1 VSEVYRGSCP
11 HVARSSPYSQPSAE
25 GTPRHRSHCQHEN
38 REGARL
44 CAACGSS
51 FASKSPTCGRL
62 SPPEAAFCNHCGAP
76 LTGTTTAATSLSLG
90 AYPQLSQAYT
100 PPYLA
105 EKIMQSR
112 TALEGKFKLMAVAKA
127 SIELSLP
134 ESIVQRLLRGLS
146 RNPRMKTC
154 PTGHTRDIMNSP
166 FALMT
171 N

>member
-1 VSEVYRGSCP
+1 MCQESAKAP
-11 HVARSSPYSQPSAE
+11 ARAAQLSLRSLQSAE
-25 GTPRHRSHCQHEN
+25 GTPTRCPHCQHEN
-38 REGARL
+38 REGARF

-51 FASKSPTCGRL
+51 FASKSPTCGRH

-105 EKIMQSR
+105 EKIVQSR
-112 TALEGKFKLMAVAKA
+112 TALEGKFKQMTVAKA
-127 SIELSLP
+127 SIKLSLP